1 MLALTHK
8 TTGMANHYQWKTQRI
23 LNKDMNN
30 FSLYVQT
37 ISPTYANHVLSYPQA
52 YLPVMIQQSQ
62 GGKKKWYHEVEGKDM
77 IIPIITF
84 GAE

>member
-1 MLALTHK
+1 MLTLTQ

-23 LNKDMNN
+23 L
-30 FSLYVQT
+30 

-62 GGKKKWYHEVEGKDM
+62 GGKKKWYHKVEGKDM

>member
-1 MLALTHK
+1 MEDPE
-8 TTGMANHYQWKTQRI
+8 NTQQRYEQLI
-23 LNKDMNN
+23 LV
-30 FSLYVQT
+30 SYVQT
-37 ISPTYANHVLSYPQA
+37 ISPTYANHVLSHPQA

-77 IIPIITF
+77 IVPIITF